1 MSMAI
6 KTIINSGP
14 DFTSNQ
20 FCVYFQ
26 IEGKNFVQDLEL
38 FNFINDEFLLNTRI
52 QSIKIPSKKISTF
65 TQEVFSG
72 KFENIE
78 QKIEDDGKSSFVIEM
93 DARLDFISV
102 INALVSGS
110 YFFDSNTVNT
120 QNLQQDVAKLNIL
133 VYTGKA
139 LDIRGHDYFWED
151 ASNGKPDKYGNVLSL
166 VKNGFSG
173 KSEHKSFINRIKGI
187 SPVTHQYFM
196 FEDVKLLGT
205 GEGIS
210 LDSSANTMQT
220 KTINFIY
227 KNCGLVEQDMK
238 VK

>member
-1 MSMAI
+1 MSSAVKAI
-6 KTIINSGP
+6 LNSGP

-26 IEGKNFVQDLEL
+26 IEGKNFVEDLEL

-65 TQEVFSG
+65 TQEIFSG

-102 INALVSGS
+102 INFLVSGD
-110 YFFDSNTVNT
+110 YFFERNAVNT
-120 QNLQQDVAKLNIL
+120 QSLKLDAAKLNIL

-139 LDIRGHDYFWED
+139 LDIRGHDYEWEYK
-151 ASNGKPDKYGNVLSL
+151 AGNNNG
-166 VKNGFSG
+166 GFQRSI
-173 KSEHKSFINRIKGI
+173 ERDSFIDKIRNIKE
-187 SPVTHQYFM
+187 VTHQYFM
-196 FEDVKLLGT
+196 FEDVKFLGT

-210 LDSSANTMQT
+210 FDSSANTMQT
-220 KTINFIY
+220 KIINFIY
-227 KNCGLVEQDMK
+227 KNCGLIEEK
-238 VK
+238 VKVE

>member
-1 MSMAI
+1 MSYAV

-26 IEGKNFVQDLEL
+26 IEGKKTSFISKDL
-38 FNFINDEFLLNTRI
+38 FYFINDEFLLNTRI
-52 QSIKIPSKKISTF
+52 QSIRIPSKKISTY

-72 KFENIE
+72 KFENTE
-78 QKIEDDGKSSFVIEM
+78 QKIEDDGKSSFVVEM
-93 DARLDFISV
+93 DALLDIMCA

-110 YFFDSNTVNT
+110 FSFESNAINT
-120 QNLQQDVAKLNIL
+120 QNFKSESAKLNIL

-139 LDIRGHDYFWED
+139 LEARGHDYYWENSD
-151 ASNGKPDKYGNVLSL
+151 NNVLETGKN
-166 VKNGFSG
+166 KNGFSNA
-173 KSEHKSFINRIKGI
+173 SEHSSFINRVKGI

-196 FEDVKLLGT
+196 FEDVKFLGT

-227 KNCGLVEQDMK
+227 KNCGLVEKQMGIK
-238 VK
+238 

>member
-1 MSMAI
+1 MSDTV
-6 KTIINSGP
+6 KVIINSGP

-26 IEGKNFVQDLEL
+26 VESENASFVDYDL
-38 FNFINDEFLLNTRI
+38 FQFINDEFLLNTRI
-52 QSIKIPSKKISTF
+52 QSIKIPSKKISTY

-93 DARLDFISV
+93 DALLDFTSA

-110 YFFDSNTVNT
+110 FDFESNAINT
-120 QNLQQDVAKLNIL
+120 QNWSDNKKLNIL

-139 LDIRGHDYFWED
+139 LEARGHDYVWENSHED
-151 ASNGKPDKYGNVLSL
+151 SNIE
-166 VKNGFSG
+166 KNKNSFSNA
-173 KSEHKSFINRIKGI
+173 SEHSSFISRIDRSK
-187 SPVTHQYFM
+187 VTHQYFM
-196 FEDVKLLGT
+196 FEDVKFLGT
-205 GEGIS
+205 SEGIS
-210 LDSSANTMQT
+210 FDSSANTMQT

-227 KNCGLVEQDMK
+227 KNCGLIEKEMGV
-238 VK
+238 

>member
-1 MSMAI
+1 MSVAI
-6 KTIINSGP
+6 KTILNSGP

-26 IEGKNFVQDLEL
+26 IEGKNFVQDLDL

-65 TQEVFSG
+65 THEIFSS

-110 YFFDSNTVNT
+110 YFFDSNAVNT
-120 QNLQQDVAKLNIL
+120 QVLKPEAAKLNIL

-139 LDIRGHDYFWED
+139 LEARGDDYYWQD
-151 ASNGKPDKYGNVLSL
+151 AGNKVESGL
-166 VKNGFSG
+166 GFSN
-173 KSEHKSFINRIKGI
+173 ETEYNNFIKNINDTNE
-187 SPVTHQYFM
+187 VTYQYFM
-196 FEDVKLLGT
+196 FEDVKFLGT

-210 LDSSANTMQT
+210 LDSGANTMQT

-227 KNCGLVEQDMK
+227 KDCGLVERKEK
-238 VK
+238 VA

>member
-1 MSMAI
+1 MSYQV

-20 FCVYFQ
+20 FCIYFQ
-26 IEGKNFVQDLEL
+26 IEGSDDKSFVNKDL
-38 FNFINDEFLLNTRI
+38 FHFINDEFLLNTRI
-52 QSIKIPSKKISTF
+52 QSIKIPSKKISTY

-93 DARLDFISV
+93 DALLDIMYA
-102 INALVSGS
+102 INVLVSGS
-110 YFFDSNTVNT
+110 FLFESNAINT
-120 QNLQQDVAKLNIL
+120 QNRIPEATKLNIL

-139 LDIRGHDYFWED
+139 LEARGHDHFWEN
-151 ASNGKPDKYGNVLSL
+151 SRNNIESQ
-166 VKNGFSG
+166 NGFSNA
-173 KSEHKSFINRIKGI
+173 SEHSSFISSIDRSK
-187 SPVTHQYFM
+187 VTHQYFM
-196 FEDVKLLGT
+196 FEDVKFLGT
-205 GEGIS
+205 SEGIS

-227 KNCGLVEQDMK
+227 KNCGLVEKEMG
-238 VK
+238 V